1 MSYQKNLKSKVEYCL
16 KTYPYTRDSD
26 IALTIR
32 IWKTFYKSS
41 IKTNDNGVE
50 FIVLQSMYDLPREDG
65 IKRIRAKIQNHKT
78 KPMYLPKDYFVRRKR
93 KISEETW
100 RKHLGYEPEFREI

>member
-1 MSYQKNLKSKVEYCL
+1 MSYQKDLKSKVEYCL
-16 KTYPYTRDSD
+16 KNYPYTRDSD

-32 IWKTFYKSS
+32 IWKVFHKNF
-41 IKTNDNGVE
+41 IKTNDKGTE
-50 FIVLQSMYDLPREDG
+50 FIMVQHLYDLPREDG

-93 KISEETW
+93 KISEEVW
-100 RKHLGYEPEFREI
+100 RKSLRYNPELREV